1 MHQHGLTDMA
11 EEPESL
17 VPVYLR
23 RIDGRQEKMEV
34 LLADHAQ
41 RLNRIELSTVRLLHN
56 QAADAEGVALIQ
68 IQVDR
73 MRAEIDRIKRRLD
86 LTD

>member
-11 EEPESL
+11 EEPGNL

>member
-1 MHQHGLTDMA
+1 MA

-23 RIDGRQEKMEV
+23 RIDGRQEKME
-34 LLADHAQ
+34 LMLADHAQ
-41 RLNRIELSTVRLLHN
+41 RLNRIELPTVRLLHN

-73 MRAEIDRIKRRLD
+73 MRAEIDRIERRLD